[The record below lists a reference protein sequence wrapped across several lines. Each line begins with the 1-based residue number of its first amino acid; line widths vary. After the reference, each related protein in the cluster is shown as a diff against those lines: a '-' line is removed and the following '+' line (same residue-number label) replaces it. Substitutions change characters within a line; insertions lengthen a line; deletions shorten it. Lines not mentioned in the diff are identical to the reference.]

1 MSRFASPVFVL
12 LAFAALTLAAM
23 ALGACSRPTSSLFA
37 HATPAATAV
46 GLAPRIVV
54 LRGDVMVIDGRHV
67 RLANAAAPLPTPS
80 ARCPAE
86 AIASRQ
92 AQLRLEALT
101 RGVRQATVTPTG
113 GVDDHGRLWARVVL
127 DGADPAKTLIDE
139 GLAVAP
145 QQPGFDWCAAASTTQ
160 PAAEHI
166 AMLSYFGG

>member
-1 MSRFASPVFVL
+1 MAKLPSPVLVL
-12 LAFAALTLAAM
+12 IALAALALA
-23 ALGACSRPTSSLFA
+23 ACSRPASSLFTQPA
-37 HATPAATAV
+37 PAATAA

-54 LRGDVMVIDGRHV
+54 LRGDVMVIDGRHI
-67 RLANAAAPLPTPS
+67 RLADASAPMPTPA

-86 AIASRQ
+86 AVASRQ

-113 GVDDHGRLWARVVL
+113 GVDDHGRQWARVVL
-127 DGADPAKTLIDE
+127 DGADPAQTLINE

-145 QQPGFDWCAAASTTQ
+145 QQHGFDWCASSSTTQ

-166 AMLSYFGG
+166 AMLSYFGE